1 MSAPVKRLTLQRT
14 AAAPR
19 IVARVHSIPAIVPL
33 DAYFDTLL
41 LLAERAERA
50 EILAAAA

>member
-1 MSAPVKRLTLQRT
+1 MTTTRQGRSIPRT

-19 IVARVHSIPAIVPL
+19 IVARVQSIPAIVPL
-33 DAYFDTLL
+33 DQYFDTLL